1 MIRTVIDLTLYT
13 EAAHKANGSD
23 VLRELNLMKTVREHH
38 RSTNRGKVIRLL
50 TTNVWRLS
58 HYSVPVLHS
67 YNIMWT
73 WHCMRHS
80 SSCHNAILLP
90 FKYVKDVLEEQS
102 HTELALCACIHK
114 YCRTDFLH
122 DVKCHCIRLLRLTLM
137 LPKYATC
144 LSFICILYTKIC
156 TKPFFS
162 IAVISLKLCFC
173 VTQGIA
179 AVDLSGLHTMLSWK

>member
-1 MIRTVIDLTLYT
+1 MTPIICTHIGQYISFYCVCVYVIRTVIDLTLYT

-50 TTNVWRLS
+50 TTNFWRLS
-58 HYSVPVLHS
+58 RYSVPVLHS

-102 HTELALCACIHK
+102 HKELVLRACIHK
-114 YCRTDFLH
+114 YCCTDFLH
-122 DVKCHCIRLLRLTLM
+122 DVKCHCIQLLRLTFDAS
-137 LPKYATC
+137 KIC
-144 LSFICILYTKIC
+144 NLSFL
-156 TKPFFS
+156 
-162 IAVISLKLCFC
+162 
-173 VTQGIA
+173 
-179 AVDLSGLHTMLSWK
+179 

>member
-1 MIRTVIDLTLYT
+1 MTPIICTHIGQYISFYFVCVYVIRTVIDLTLYT

-144 LSFICILYTKIC
+144 LSFICILYTER
-156 TKPFFS
+156 F
-162 IAVISLKLCFC
+162 ALSLP
-173 VTQGIA
+173 
-179 AVDLSGLHTMLSWK
+179 SP